1 MLLNNL
7 YRKFI
12 NDFQPD
18 PDYVIEFFRN
28 NSVIINNLKEFTSK
42 EDLESFMEIYYQY
55 LNALVEKGRYN
66 DTVDSFQ
73 RIIPSIESSIDEFKL
88 ERARFNYYRWAVYKK
103 AEACYQ
109 LRDYSSAL
117 VAFKQLYIYEPQ
129 SDSLKLWI
137 EYSKAGKRMLYIN
150 ILWVI
155 GATGLGIDIIGKGK
169 ISDNLRLL
177 IFALGISSII
187 TAFILDTII
196 KRNRRIVKV
205 KK

>member
-88 ERARFNYYRWAVYKK
+88 VRARFNYYRWAVYKK